1 MGSCASTNGNTN
13 SVSENDDIANLRN
26 TNIDH
31 NSNMKQASSTA
42 PVLKLLNGYYNLIFG
57 PDPNSAVVKVDG
69 DKFLK
74 LGDWSEI
81 EIGNFDDINE
91 SNPPNYGKVHYS
103 RIVIFS

>member
-13 SVSENDDIANLRN
+13 SVPENDDIA
-26 TNIDH
+26 
-31 NSNMKQASSTA
+31 A

-69 DKFLK
+69 DKLTK
-74 LGDWSEI
+74 LGDWSGF

-91 SNPPNYGKVHYS
+91 SNPPNYGKVHFS
-103 RIVIFS
+103 RIFICS

>member
-1 MGSCASTNGNTN
+1 MGSCASTNGNT
-13 SVSENDDIANLRN
+13 VYENDDIANLRN

-31 NSNMKQASSTA
+31 NSNLKQASSTA
-42 PVLKLLNGYYNLIFG
+42 SVLKLLNGYYNLIFG

-69 DKFLK
+69 DKLLK
-74 LGDWSEI
+74 LGDWSGFD
-81 EIGNFDDINE
+81 IGNFGEINE

>member
-13 SVSENDDIANLRN
+13 SVPENDDIA
-26 TNIDH
+26 
-31 NSNMKQASSTA
+31 A

-74 LGDWSEI
+74 LGDWSGI

>member
-13 SVSENDDIANLRN
+13 SVPENDDIA
-26 TNIDH
+26 
-31 NSNMKQASSTA
+31 A

-69 DKFLK
+69 DKLTK
-74 LGDWSEI
+74 LGDWSGF